1 MIKVNIQQRAI
12 IIKALKEARAN
23 WNAQASQA
31 RSSGAGDTAALLASD
46 AIHARDLA
54 VSIEEE
60 VT

>member
-31 RSSGAGDTAALLASD
+31 RSSGASDAASVLANE

-54 VSIEEE
+54 AAIEEE